1 MNITIIS
8 HKEIWL
14 DKSSDT
20 GFVTTGG
27 FPFQISAISE
37 LFDSTRLV
45 ALHRKKTI
53 QGDLTNIHGKNIIVR
68 SLPEPLGKGI
78 FRKLYLII
86 WLPLHIKTLWN
97 EITHADIIH
106 AAIPGDLGTIG
117 MILSLLKRKRL
128 FIRHCGTWG
137 NTTTLTDR
145 FINWLLPLIAKDDTL
160 VLATGG
166 GDSFPCSKNSN
177 IKWIFST
184 TLAKQAWYNITQPK
198 PWNEKRTLRLVSV
211 GRLSKDKNTIALIKV
226 LRLIKNDVPDI
237 HLDIIG
243 DGPEMKKMLPLA
255 HDYDLIN
262 LITFHGNLSNSK
274 VIKILSNSD
283 IFLFPT
289 KTKEG
294 FPKVLVEAMACGLPI
309 IASRVSVIPYLIEDQ
324 CGIVLRDSRIESIA
338 DAVLTMIS
346 RPDKM
351 EEMGKKGR
359 IISKDYTLENWQA
372 RIKTLLNDS
381 VFKN

>member
-1 MNITIIS
+1 MNVTIIS

-14 DKSSDT
+14 DKRSDT
-20 GFVTTGG
+20 GFATAGG
-27 FPFQISAISE
+27 FPFQVNAISE
-37 LFDSTRLV
+37 LFDSTKLV
-45 ALHRKKTI
+45 ALQRRKKTP
-53 QGDLTNIHGKNIIVR
+53 GDLKKIYGKNIIVK

-78 FRKLYLII
+78 FRKLHLII
-86 WLPLHIKTLWN
+86 WLPLHIKTLWD
-97 EITHADIIH
+97 EITQADIIH

-117 MILSLLKRKRL
+117 MILCLLRRKRL

-145 FINWLLPLIAKDDTL
+145 FINWLLPLIAKGNTL

-166 GDSFPCSKNSN
+166 GDHLPSSRNSN

-184 TLAKQAWYNITQPK
+184 TLKQQTWYKIIQPK

-243 DGPEMKKMLPLA
+243 DGPEMKKMLSLA

-309 IASRVSVIPYLIEDQ
+309 IASRVSVIPYLIEDK
-324 CGIVLRDSRIESIA
+324 CGIVLGDSRIESIV

-359 IISKDYTLENWQA
+359 LISKNYTLENWQA
-372 RIKTLLNDS
+372 RLKTLLNDS
-381 VFKN
+381 IFKN